1 MLHAR
6 SIDLLE
12 LLVGFVNFEYTLPL
26 MPDYDMFVP
35 VLSETF
41 TWELS
46 LSIQPPEMLQV
57 YVNHHHE
64 SPCVFILLHVM
75 TT

>member
-12 LLVGFVNFEYTLPL
+12 LLVGFVKFEYTLPL

-35 VLSETF
+35 VLGETF
-41 TWELS
+41 ALGVITIDYNCVKCC
-46 LSIQPPEMLQV
+46 SIR
-57 YVNHHHE
+57 
-64 SPCVFILLHVM
+64 
-75 TT
+75 